1 MTVDD
6 MRIRYWSADV
16 CSTGLTEALGRF
28 PDMREYDR
36 GRGARDPRHAVMLGD
51 PIAFIAQRLG
61 MPGEI
66 GSVGEGLRDRAGI
79 GDGHE
84 VEEREFRHATDMR
97 WGRPWFNH
105 PTSSFPRRRE
115 SDRKSTRLNSSH

>member
-1 MTVDD
+1 
-6 MRIRYWSADV
+6 
-16 CSTGLTEALGRF
+16 
-28 PDMREYDR
+28 
-36 GRGARDPRHAVMLGD
+36 MLGD

-105 PTSSFPRRRE
+105 PTSSFPRTRDSSFSRRRRNKLE
-115 SDRKSTRLNSSH
+115 PRLRVDDETEKLRTTLLWRFHQPIAGDRMDMRY

>member
-1 MTVDD
+1 
-6 MRIRYWSADV
+6 
-16 CSTGLTEALGRF
+16 
-28 PDMREYDR
+28 
-36 GRGARDPRHAVMLGD
+36 
-51 PIAFIAQRLG
+51 

-79 GDGHE
+79 GDGPE

-115 SDRKSTRLNSSH
+115 SSFSRRRRNKLDPRLRGDDETEKIRPLVLGRIHPHIGGEDRKSVV